1 MKHHN
6 SRNKALLEKL
16 TKQYSKGEVEE
27 GLWDTLKK
35 GGRKIADLAKEKEV
49 DPMSDPIY
57 RDLVKTLDRID
68 KADARNKFQ
77 AEKAVEDVMA
87 AKKKEISSAANDILV
102 LLNKVGIP
110 QDNDIYKN
118 LSTSM
123 QDAVKALDAD
133 VQRADFDWPE
143 PEPDYNPEADEEK
156 KQ

>member
-57 RDLVKTLDRID
+57 RDLVKKLDQLD

-87 AKKKEISSAANDILV
+87 AKKEEIAAAANDILV

-123 QDAVKALDAD
+123 QAAGDALDAD
-133 VQRADFDWPE
+133 VQRSDFDWPE
-143 PEPDYNPEADEEK
+143 PEEDYNPEADEEK